1 MAPPKDGS
9 RTMAHDLILARSH
22 AYHLARTL
30 MVCVILFQTDG
41 GYGVIP
47 SDEFD
52 GDSSYIILEFD
63 PHAV

>member
-1 MAPPKDGS
+1 
-9 RTMAHDLILARSH
+9 MAHDLILARSH

-52 GDSSYIILEFD
+52 GNSFYIILEFD